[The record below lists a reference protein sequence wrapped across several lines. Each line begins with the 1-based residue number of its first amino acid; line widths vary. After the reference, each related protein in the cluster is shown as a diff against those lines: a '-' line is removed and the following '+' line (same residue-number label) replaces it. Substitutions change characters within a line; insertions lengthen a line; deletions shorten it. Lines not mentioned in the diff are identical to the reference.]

1 LLRFARCDFLA
12 RSIVC
17 LVIFPAGAWRLISI
31 PGALEGREFDSLHY
45 ISESYYS
52 ITYHHDQAQCAPPH
66 MITITTNTGC
76 TVWIGVV
83 YVFYLLYCMHVLCT
97 WIVLVLAAAVMF
109 GQVNWGS
116 PSKAV
121 GAFKMWELGSQ
132 PKPCQSPVPLFSLS
146 LLSLFLGQAV
156 YMGGVDRRTDPEIL
170 ILLLFYSRL
179 HTCS

>member
-1 LLRFARCDFLA
+1 
-12 RSIVC
+12 
-17 LVIFPAGAWRLISI
+17 
-31 PGALEGREFDSLHY
+31 
-45 ISESYYS
+45 
-52 ITYHHDQAQCAPPH
+52 
-66 MITITTNTGC
+66 M
-76 TVWIGVV
+76 
-83 YVFYLLYCMHVLCT
+83 FYLLYCMHVL
-97 WIVLVLAAAVMF
+97 VLVLAAAAVMF